1 MRTIERIEVI
11 RSTPQSR
18 YARQLPS
25 GGERFDRPLSLATLD
40 SSPRQGSFV
49 RRSPKPCKPHIPRT
63 KLTVRPDRPYLMG
76 EPMRFVELICK
87 KRDGQTLTEDEL
99 TALIDAYTSEEL
111 PDYQMAAFL
120 MAVYFQSMDA
130 AELAAWTEAMLHSG
144 QVLDLSSI
152 DGAKV
157 DKHSTGG
164 VGDKVSLILA
174 PLAAAAGLKVPMISG
189 RGLGHTGGTLD
200 KLESIPGFDV
210 NQPVQRFIE
219 LVDEL
224 GLGLIGQTA
233 EIAPADKR
241 LYALRDVT
249 GTVECIPL
257 IASSIMSKKLAEGID
272 SLVLDVK
279 VGSGAFMKDI
289 ENARKLARTMI
300 DIGAS
305 MNRPVRALITDM
317 DQPLGLAVG
326 NSLEVIES
334 LETLRG
340 DGPEDL
346 TEITVE
352 LVAEMLDVAGEVDDR
367 DEAKAHL
374 RSLLDDGSAMEA
386 FRAIIEAQGGD
397 PQVCDD
403 PSRLPA
409 ADYTVEF
416 EALRDG
422 VIQSIDAQ
430 QVGIAAME
438 LGAGRRTKEDSID
451 HGVGIVFRK
460 KRGEQVRSGEPM
472 LVLHYNDRQSLEEA
486 KKRLRSAIVVGD
498 QPPESPPLI
507 LDRLS

>member
-1 MRTIERIEVI
+1 
-11 RSTPQSR
+11 
-18 YARQLPS
+18 
-25 GGERFDRPLSLATLD
+25 
-40 SSPRQGSFV
+40 
-49 RRSPKPCKPHIPRT
+49 
-63 KLTVRPDRPYLMG
+63 
-76 EPMRFVELICK
+76 MRFVELIRK
-87 KRDGQTLTEDEL
+87 KRDGHPLEDTEL
-99 TALIDAYTSEEL
+99 QALIEAYTEGDL

-120 MAVYFQSMDA
+120 MAVYYKSMEA
-130 AELAAWTEAMLHSG
+130 TELAVWTEAMLHSG
-144 QVLDLSSI
+144 QVLDLSDI

-210 NQPVQRFIE
+210 NQSVQRFIE
-219 LVDEL
+219 LVDTL
-224 GLGLIGQTA
+224 GLGLIGQTG
-233 EIAPADKR
+233 EIAPADKK

-249 GTVECIPL
+249 ATVECIPL

-279 VGSGAFMKDI
+279 VGSGAFMKNVDR
-289 ENARKLARTMI
+289 ARKLAQTMI

-305 MNRPVRALITDM
+305 MDRPVRALITDM
-317 DQPLGLAVG
+317 DQPLGRAVG

-340 DGPEDL
+340 EGPEDL
-346 TEITVE
+346 TEITLE
-352 LVAEMLDVAGEVDDR
+352 LVVEMLDVAGKADDR
-367 DEAKAHL
+367 NEAKAHL

-386 FRAIIEAQGGD
+386 FTRIIEAQGGD
-397 PQVCDD
+397 PGVCTD
-403 PSRLPA
+403 PSLLPS

-430 QVGIAAME
+430 EVGIAAME
-438 LGAGRRTKEDSID
+438 LGAGRRTKEDTID
-451 HGVGIVFRK
+451 HGVGLVFQK
-460 KRGEQVRSGEPM
+460 KRGDEVSSGEPI
-472 LVLHYNDRQSLEEA
+472 LVIHYSDRQSLDLA
-486 KKRLRSAIVVGD
+486 KKRLRAAIVIGD
-498 QPPESPPLI
+498 QPLKAPPLI
-507 LDRLS
+507 LDRLQ